1 MAEAEHLDAGSQA
14 VAHNLAE
21 ADKLEGLSSSHN
33 ATTEAAHGGEH
44 APDPAVFGYF
54 NSTVVVSL
62 AMAVFIIILL
72 VKKVPGAIAGAL
84 DTKIEAIKAQLAEA
98 TKLRAEAEAL
108 KAEYNAKLAAFAK
121 EAEEIRSQAEDEA
134 KLITEKATADAT
146 DLIARRQK
154 MAEDRIGAAERQ
166 AIASVRAKAVHA
178 ATVAAAT
185 LLAETHDAK
194 ADKSLID
201 DTIGKLAH

>member
-1 MAEAEHLDAGSQA
+1 MAEAEHLDAGSQT

-21 ADKLEGLSSSHN
+21 ADKQEGLSSDHT

-44 APDPAVFGYF
+44 APDPAFMGM
-54 NSTVVVSL
+54 NSTVIVSL
-62 AMAVFIIILL
+62 AMAFFILILI

-84 DTKIEAIKAQLAEA
+84 DNKIEAIKAQLAEA
-98 TKLRAEAEAL
+98 TKLRNEAEAL

-121 EAEEIRSQAEDEA
+121 EAEEIRAQAEDEA

-166 AIASVRAKAVHA
+166 AIASVRRSNLDHRNA
-178 ATVAAAT
+178 
-185 LLAETHDAK
+185 
-194 ADKSLID
+194 
-201 DTIGKLAH
+201 